1 MAALAP
7 RRAQAP
13 PAPPSAAAA
22 RRAGLCVRQVLRRT
36 VVDPAA
42 AGAGA
47 HLDARLAAPR
57 QRARAIRRRRR
68 VVAHGEAERGV
79 DEAEEEGELRSQAAA
94 ALKIAAGGRS
104 RRASAAQPSRSSR
117 CDSWIES
124 AGRRRARPRACLRRC
139 GRGGGPTRS
148 GRHRG
153 RHRGGSVGSAAAAG
167 SAAAGRR
174 RRRAAEAEAAQRRAG
189 AALLLAGGSRARRP
203 GDAMGRANKDDG
215 APPVPLPAGAHA

>member
-139 GRGGGPTRS
+139 QGGGPTRS